1 MRPRPV
7 SCVGWSTKV
16 NNAVECSIKAS
27 LHVPLFFVCEADLTG
42 TAVSSPPPP
51 HPPARHLLLNQLLQA
66 LVIDLALR
74 LVHREPSLKVAL
86 GSNLRVKSK
95 RDRAKRLE
103 VQRRCRECAFWSL
116 LVFWK
121 QACVVCGRRGAR
133 GRDVCR

>member
-42 TAVSSPPPP
+42 TAVSSHPPPT
-51 HPPARHLLLNQLLQA
+51 RHFLLNQLLQA

-74 LVHREPSLKVAL
+74 LVHREPSLQGRPWFKPSYQVQTRPSEETGGTEKMQRMRFL
-86 GSNLRVKSK
+86 VTSRV
-95 RDRAKRLE
+95 LE
-103 VQRRCRECAFWSL
+103 ASVCCL
-116 LVFWK
+116 WK
-121 QACVVCGRRGAR
+121 ERSTWA
-133 GRDVCR
+133 